1 MMLGELKSKP
11 APEDSDHDGM
21 PDVWEKENNLD
32 YNNVTDRNTMT
43 SDGYTM
49 LEKYLNSIK

>member
-1 MMLGELKSKP
+1 LKSTP
-11 APEDSDHDGM
+11 APVDSDHDGM
-21 PDVWEKENNLD
+21 ADVWEDENKLNKKD
-32 YNNVTDRNTMT
+32 ANDRNSIA